1 MSCGAIRYT
10 LNIIGYLEAYG
21 MSVRIVSCI
30 ALVAAVSLS
39 GCGFK
44 SDLFLPEDEEEGN
57 LISERDVQPDPLS
70 GRDIQPD
77 PAELADLAK
86 LSEGNPDFLP
96 SDEVED
102 SDSMLEKAT
111 TAAIDGAI
119 LVPASS
125 QSDTGIPVDLSDLT
139 REVERQSDSQ

>member
-57 LISERDVQPDPLS
+57 LISELFRQMRLKIATACWRKPQQLPLT
-70 GRDIQPD
+70 
-77 PAELADLAK
+77 A
-86 LSEGNPDFLP
+86 LS
-96 SDEVED
+96 SYR
-102 SDSMLEKAT
+102 
-111 TAAIDGAI
+111 
-119 LVPASS
+119 
-125 QSDTGIPVDLSDLT
+125 PVRRVT
-139 REVERQSDSQ
+139 RVYLLI